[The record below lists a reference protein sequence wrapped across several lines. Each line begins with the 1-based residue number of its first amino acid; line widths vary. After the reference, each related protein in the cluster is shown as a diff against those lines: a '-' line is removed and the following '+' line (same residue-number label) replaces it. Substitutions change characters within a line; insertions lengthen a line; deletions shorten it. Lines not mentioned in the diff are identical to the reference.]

1 MITNKYC
8 VLQTSTCSQHS
19 EAESIHF
26 TCSTSSSDSIISQG
40 SKAHDVSCRTEIN
53 LKNSELQ
60 DDNRPV
66 TVVCGADNTHVFQRS
81 ADSGGLAGAES
92 KSKNSLSQKL
102 NHSQLQSSNKSV
114 MNVRCMEESAPCS
127 LTDTASHVKKS
138 VSETYNVVDLT
149 SNSEPDQNND
159 LINTSRP
166 SENVEVTQS
175 ARFVDLTTDLHSSG
189 VNTVSLLKE
198 SETCSSSIQFS
209 VFVDDGKNC
218 HNADKYKC
226 QSEEHI
232 ISQSTMPGLTH
243 PQLSGDTQGAYPSDP
258 GRIQPC
264 LIKGTELFKPQ
275 CSVPSVL
282 EGTQPC
288 LTKGTKPFE
297 PTCTESVKYLD
308 TQPFVPQFSESHE
321 LQSSEPFIPQLSETH
336 ELQSSEPFIPQLSET
351 HELQSSEPFI
361 PQLSET
367 HELQSSEPFIP
378 QLSETHELQSSEPFI
393 PQLSETHELQSSEPF
408 QPQVSQSPVSES
420 PQASQLQGSHP
431 FVSDSIQARVE
442 QNSMQSS
449 HQDVISQSADSENNS
464 SEEICSLSLLFK
476 KNKDL
481 GSTQKGDNC
490 VRPNFL
496 LSPIRSQHSYEDES
510 PTVIEVSSDDSSLS
524 IESIIEA
531 DVEETQRLSLLAFR
545 RSASHNTDK
554 VSDNVEIINSSESS
568 LESQVHVESV
578 EHASKQKTSFGTLKR
593 KWDDLNPS
601 PSEKES
607 YLHNVIK
614 SFMNNDLSD
623 SDYQQN
629 MDIAASNCTDFQ
641 FDKGTIDRITKLF
654 GKRKEQKARSIF
666 HRVINKTN
674 ELSKS
679 QDKHSSP
686 SCQKRQNMTE
696 VEKECELPT
705 SSQKQNLKSIRC
717 QNKKS
722 KTSRAD
728 PHDGIM
734 ASTSTNHQSR
744 FSTSTN
750 CYSNLDPLFSVKPI
764 RTHASYLEMRA
775 QQREMKLQLQRRCDD
790 DT

>member
-19 EAESIHF
+19 EAESVHF
-26 TCSTSSSDSIISQG
+26 TCSTSSSVITTTSSTRVTNPSSNIEVKVVSVCSSQ
-40 SKAHDVSCRTEIN
+40 C
-53 LKNSELQ
+53 
-60 DDNRPV
+60 
-66 TVVCGADNTHVFQRS
+66 
-81 ADSGGLAGAES
+81 
-92 KSKNSLSQKL
+92 SLS
-102 NHSQLQSSNKSV
+102 SV
-114 MNVRCMEESAPCS
+114 LE
-127 LTDTASHVKKS
+127 
-138 VSETYNVVDLT
+138 
-149 SNSEPDQNND
+149 
-159 LINTSRP
+159 
-166 SENVEVTQS
+166 
-175 ARFVDLTTDLHSSG
+175 G
-189 VNTVSLLKE
+189 
-198 SETCSSSIQFS
+198 
-209 VFVDDGKNC
+209 
-218 HNADKYKC
+218 
-226 QSEEHI
+226 
-232 ISQSTMPGLTH
+232 
-243 PQLSGDTQGAYPSDP
+243 
-258 GRIQPC
+258 IQPC
-264 LIKGTELFKPQ
+264 LTN
-275 CSVPSVL
+275 
-282 EGTQPC
+282 
-288 LTKGTKPFE
+288 GTKPFE

-308 TQPFVPQFSESHE
+308 TQPFVPQFSETLES
-321 LQSSEPFIPQLSETH
+321 QSSESFIPQLSDTH

-367 HELQSSEPFIP
+367 HK
-378 QLSETHELQSSEPFI
+378 
-393 PQLSETHELQSSEPF
+393 LQSSEPF
-408 QPQVSQSPVSES
+408 QPQVSQSPVPES

-431 FVSDSIQARVE
+431 SVLWLKCSESDFIQASVE

-449 HQDVISQSADSENNS
+449 YQDVISQSADSENNS
-464 SEEICSLSLLFK
+464 SVEICSLSLLFK

-481 GSTQKGDNC
+481 GSTQKRDNC

-510 PTVIEVSSDDSSLS
+510 PTVNEVSSDDSSLR

-531 DVEETQRLSLLAFR
+531 DVEENQRLSLLAAPKEIR

-578 EHASKQKTSFGTLKR
+578 EHASKQKTSFATLKR

-679 QDKHSSP
+679 QDKHFSP

-717 QNKKS
+717 QNQKS

-744 FSTSTN
+744 FSTSRN

-764 RTHASYLEMRA
+764 RSHASYLEMRA
-775 QQREMKLQLQRRCDD
+775 KQREMRKMKSQLQRRCDD